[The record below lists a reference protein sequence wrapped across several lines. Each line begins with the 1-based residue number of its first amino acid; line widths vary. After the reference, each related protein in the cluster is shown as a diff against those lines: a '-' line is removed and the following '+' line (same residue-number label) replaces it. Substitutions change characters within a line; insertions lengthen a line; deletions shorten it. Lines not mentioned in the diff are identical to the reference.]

1 MTALRECAT
10 CGLRYRTP
18 KESGDHAAQ
27 FYQNRYQAGFTTDL
41 PNSEE
46 LRDLIAK
53 GFRGTEK
60 DYAVYV
66 KVLRGLSLRPGDSIL
81 DYGSSWGYGSRQLRD
96 AGYNVF
102 SYEVSKPRAD
112 YAERNLGCRVVR
124 QLADLPQHVD
134 LFFSA
139 HVVEHLPDPNTLW
152 IASNQVL
159 KPGGLLVCFTPNAE
173 PIREPILGSRIYH
186 QLWGQVHPLILNRRA
201 LENMAIRHG
210 YTPLVYSSPYP
221 WGLIEARLPVPL
233 EAWSNHVQA
242 PGGDELL
249 LVAVRDNRRIN

>member
-66 KVLRGLSLRPGDSIL
+66 KVLRGLSLRPGD
-81 DYGSSWGYGSRQLRD
+81 R
-96 AGYNVF
+96 
-102 SYEVSKPRAD
+102 
-112 YAERNLGCRVVR
+112 GC
-124 QLADLPQHVD
+124 
-134 LFFSA
+134 
-139 HVVEHLPDPNTLW
+139 
-152 IASNQVL
+152 
-159 KPGGLLVCFTPNAE
+159 
-173 PIREPILGSRIYH
+173 PINS
-186 QLWGQVHPLILNRRA
+186 
-201 LENMAIRHG
+201 
-210 YTPLVYSSPYP
+210 
-221 WGLIEARLPVPL
+221 
-233 EAWSNHVQA
+233 
-242 PGGDELL
+242 
-249 LVAVRDNRRIN
+249 